1 LPAFGT
7 VATLFFR
14 EAVESKAFFGNML
27 APDPAPGQA
36 RSVVA
41 EKTAQWGALGEGKRM
56 AKRPEAVKAKK
67 TAVSAKKPKV
77 VQGKP
82 KTPPKAVTPKGKAKP
97 APAAAKKSPVKP
109 ARAAAPAPKKAVPAK
124 KGAVTAKTAKKT
136 PPVAQ
141 KKKSIVAAPKKAAL
155 PAKKQKAV
163 AVKAKTAPPAKK
175 QKAVAVKAKAAPP
188 AKKQKA
194 VAVKAKAA
202 LPAKK
207 QKAVAVKAK
216 AALPAKKKPAAV
228 PKKPVVQT
236 KVVAKIPAKQAAKA
250 PIRPEKAPKVAEKP
264 VPKPAKPVS
273 PPPKPVTA
281 PVKEKAPAPAR
292 KEKMVPPIPVAFL
305 VELAQTI
312 KEAVEES
319 ARAVRGREVV
329 SHAESGDVTFQ
340 LDKIAE
346 KALLNFL
353 KRAGQPV
360 AYYSEDAGYSTFTS
374 EKPKHLLVVDPIDG
388 SRAAKSGFEGCVV
401 AVASTRVIERPT
413 MADVDSAVVLE
424 LLGDRCFQAE
434 RGKGVKITA
443 GSQPRR
449 PKLSVN
455 TELRTMIWSMTVPGR
470 PAELVFPTVAR
481 LIDHSSLEGGFF
493 ACNSTAYS
501 LTRLLTN
508 QLDACVDIANRYYR
522 DIPEK
527 VQRLFE
533 NAGQGRVIGIAPYDL
548 AAALLVA
555 QEAGC
560 VVTDAYGKNFN
571 DVLLLDS
578 TASNHLSL
586 VAAASK
592 GLHAKLMEFLVRR
605 IEMVES
611 RFQALPSA

>member
-1 LPAFGT
+1 
-7 VATLFFR
+7 
-14 EAVESKAFFGNML
+14 
-27 APDPAPGQA
+27 
-36 RSVVA
+36 
-41 EKTAQWGALGEGKRM
+41 M
-56 AKRPEAVKAKK
+56 AKRQEAVKAEKTVVSPKK
-67 TAVSAKKPKV
+67 SKV
-77 VQGKP
+77 AQGKP
-82 KTPPKAVTPKGKAKP
+82 KTPPTPVAVKKAPTKP
-97 APAAAKKSPVKP
+97 AKTAAA
-109 ARAAAPAPKKAVPAK
+109 APKKAVPAK
-124 KGAVTAKTAKKT
+124 KAVVAAKTTKKI
-136 PPVAQ
+136 PPVVAQ
-141 KKKSIVAAPKKAAL
+141 KKKDARLAPKKAA
-155 PAKKQKAV
+155 PAVQQQKA
-163 AVKAKTAPPAKK
+163 AALKT
-175 QKAVAVKAKAAPP
+175 KAAPP
-188 AKKQKA
+188 AKNKA
-194 VAVKAKAA
+194 
-202 LPAKK
+202 
-207 QKAVAVKAK
+207 
-216 AALPAKKKPAAV
+216 AAV
-228 PKKPVVQT
+228 PKQPVVQ
-236 KVVAKIPAKQAAKA
+236 KKAAAKIPAKPAVKA
-250 PIRPEKAPKVAEKP
+250 PVKPGKPPKITEKG

-273 PPPKPVTA
+273 PSPKPVTA
-281 PVKEKAPAPAR
+281 PIKEKTPGPAR
-292 KEKMVPPIPVAFL
+292 REKAVPPIPVSFL

-319 ARAVRGREVV
+319 ARAVKGREVV

-353 KRAGQPV
+353 KRAGKPV

-443 GSQPRR
+443 GTQPRR
-449 PKLSVN
+449 PKLSAN

-508 QLDACVDIANRYYR
+508 QLDACVDIANRYHR
-522 DIPEK
+522 DIPDK

-555 QEAGC
+555 EEAGC
-560 VVTDAYGKNFN
+560 VVTDAYGKSFN

-586 VAAASK
+586 VAAANK
-592 GLHAKLMEFLVRR
+592 GLHAKLMEFLVKR
-605 IEMVES
+605 IEMLEG
-611 RFQALPSA
+611 RFQSLPSA

>member
-1 LPAFGT
+1 
-7 VATLFFR
+7 
-14 EAVESKAFFGNML
+14 
-27 APDPAPGQA
+27 
-36 RSVVA
+36 
-41 EKTAQWGALGEGKRM
+41 M
-56 AKRPEAVKAKK
+56 AKRQEAVKAKK
-67 TAVSAKKPKV
+67 TAVSPKKSKV

-82 KTPPKAVTPKGKAKP
+82 KAPSKTVAPKAKAKP
-97 APAAAKKSPVKP
+97 IPGGAKKSPAKP
-109 ARAAAPAPKKAVPAK
+109 AKAAASSPKKAIPAK
-124 KGAVTAKTAKKT
+124 KAVAVAKTAKKT

-141 KKKSIVAAPKKAAL
+141 QQKKTVSVAPKKAA
-155 PAKKQKAV
+155 PAVKKQKAIV
-163 AVKAKTAPPAKK
+163 E
-175 QKAVAVKAKAAPP
+175 KAKAA
-188 AKKQKA
+188 Q
-194 VAVKAKAA
+194 
-202 LPAKK
+202 
-207 QKAVAVKAK
+207 
-216 AALPAKKKPAAV
+216 PAKKKSAAV
-228 PKKPVVQT
+228 PKEPVVQ
-236 KVVAKIPAKQAAKA
+236 KKAAAKTPAKQTVEA
-250 PIRPEKAPKVAEKP
+250 PIKPKAAPRTAEKAQATPVKTPPKP
-264 VPKPAKPVS
+264 VKPVS
-273 PPPKPVTA
+273 PPAKQAVPA
-281 PVKEKAPAPAR
+281 KEKAPAPAR
-292 KEKMVPPIPVAFL
+292 KERMVPPIPVSFL

-319 ARAVRGREVV
+319 ARAVKGREVV

-443 GSQPRR
+443 GTQPRR

-522 DIPEK
+522 DIPDK

-586 VAAASK
+586 VAAANK
-592 GLHAKLMEFLVRR
+592 GLHAKLMEFLAKR
-605 IEMVES
+605 IEMLEG
-611 RFQALPSA
+611 RFQSLPSA

>member
-1 LPAFGT
+1 
-7 VATLFFR
+7 
-14 EAVESKAFFGNML
+14 
-27 APDPAPGQA
+27 
-36 RSVVA
+36 
-41 EKTAQWGALGEGKRM
+41 M
-56 AKRPEAVKAKK
+56 AKRQEAVKAKK
-67 TAVSAKKPKV
+67 TAVSPKKSKAA
-77 VQGKP
+77 QGKP
-82 KTPPKAVTPKGKAKP
+82 KTPPKAVAPKGKTKPTPVAVKKAPAKP
-97 APAAAKKSPVKP
+97 GKAPVAASKKAVPAKKAVVAAKTTKKTPPPVAQKKKDV
-109 ARAAAPAPKKAVPAK
+109 RLAPKKAVPA
-124 KGAVTAKTAKKT
+124 V
-136 PPVAQ
+136 Q
-141 KKKSIVAAPKKAAL
+141 QQKAAAL
-155 PAKKQKAV
+155 
-163 AVKAKTAPPAKK
+163 KT
-175 QKAVAVKAKAAPP
+175 KAAPP
-188 AKKQKA
+188 AKNKA
-194 VAVKAKAA
+194 
-202 LPAKK
+202 
-207 QKAVAVKAK
+207 
-216 AALPAKKKPAAV
+216 AAV
-228 PKKPVVQT
+228 PKKPVVQ
-236 KVVAKIPAKQAAKA
+236 KKAAAKIPAKPAVKA
-250 PIRPEKAPKVAEKP
+250 PVKPGKTPKITEKG
-264 VPKPAKPVS
+264 VPKPAKS
-273 PPPKPVTA
+273 ADLPPKPA
-281 PVKEKAPAPAR
+281 IPAKEKAPVPAR
-292 KEKMVPPIPVAFL
+292 REKAVPPIPVSFL

-319 ARAVRGREVV
+319 ARAVKGREVV

-353 KRAGQPV
+353 KRAGKPV

-413 MADVDSAVVLE
+413 MADVDNAVVLE

-443 GSQPRR
+443 GTQSRR
-449 PKLSVN
+449 PKLSAN

-508 QLDACVDIANRYYR
+508 QLDACVDIANRYHR
-522 DIPEK
+522 DIPDK

-555 QEAGC
+555 EEAGC
-560 VVTDAYGKNFN
+560 VVTDAYGKSFN

-586 VAAASK
+586 VAAANK
-592 GLHAKLMEFLVRR
+592 GLHAKLMEFLVKR
-605 IEMVES
+605 IEMLEG
-611 RFQALPSA
+611 RFQSLPSA

>member
-1 LPAFGT
+1 
-7 VATLFFR
+7 
-14 EAVESKAFFGNML
+14 
-27 APDPAPGQA
+27 
-36 RSVVA
+36 
-41 EKTAQWGALGEGKRM
+41 M
-56 AKRPEAVKAKK
+56 AKRQEAVKAKK
-67 TAVSAKKPKV
+67 TVVSAKKPKV

-82 KTPPKAVTPKGKAKP
+82 KPPSKTVTPKATAKP
-97 APAAAKKSPVKP
+97 TPAGAKKSPAKP
-109 ARAAAPAPKKAVPAK
+109 AKAPVRAAAPVPKKATPAK
-124 KGAVTAKTAKKT
+124 KAAVTIKTAKKT
-136 PPVAQ
+136 PPSVPQQ
-141 KKKSIVAAPKKAAL
+141 KRTVHVDAKKAA
-155 PAKKQKAV
+155 PVAKKQKGV
-163 AVKAKTAPPAKK
+163 TA
-175 QKAVAVKAKAAPP
+175 KAKAAP
-188 AKKQKA
+188 
-194 VAVKAKAA
+194 
-202 LPAKK
+202 
-207 QKAVAVKAK
+207 
-216 AALPAKKKPAAV
+216 PAKKKPAAV
-228 PKKPVVQT
+228 PKKPVVQ
-236 KVVAKIPAKQAAKA
+236 KKAVVKIPAKQAVKA
-250 PIRPEKAPKVAEKP
+250 AVKPKAAPKIAEKAQ
-264 VPKPAKPVS
+264 PKPAKTPTKPVKPVS
-273 PPPKPVTA
+273 PPAKQAA
-281 PVKEKAPAPAR
+281 PAKEKAPAPAR
-292 KEKMVPPIPVAFL
+292 REKMVPPIPVSFL

-319 ARAVRGREVV
+319 ARAVKGREVV

-388 SRAAKSGFEGCVV
+388 SRAAKSGFEACVV

-413 MADVDSAVVLE
+413 MADVDNAVVLE

-443 GSQPRR
+443 GGQPRR

-586 VAAASK
+586 VAAANK
-592 GLHAKLMEFLVRR
+592 GLHAKLMEFLGKR
-605 IEMVES
+605 IEMLEG
-611 RFQALPSA
+611 RFRALPSA

>member
-1 LPAFGT
+1 
-7 VATLFFR
+7 
-14 EAVESKAFFGNML
+14 
-27 APDPAPGQA
+27 
-36 RSVVA
+36 
-41 EKTAQWGALGEGKRM
+41 M

-97 APAAAKKSPVKP
+97 APAAAKKSPAKP
-109 ARAAAPAPKKAVPAK
+109 ARAAAPAPKKAVPAQK
-124 KGAVTAKTAKKT
+124 AAVTAKTAKKT

-141 KKKSIVAAPKKAAL
+141 KKKNIVAAPK
-155 PAKKQKAV
+155 
-163 AVKAKTAPPAKK
+163 
-175 QKAVAVKAKAAPP
+175 KAAPP

-194 VAVKAKAA
+194 VAVKTKAA
-202 LPAKK
+202 P
-207 QKAVAVKAK
+207 
-216 AALPAKKKPAAV
+216 PAKKKPAAV
-228 PKKPVVQT
+228 PKKPAVQ
-236 KVVAKIPAKQAAKA
+236 KKAAAKIPAKQVAKA
-250 PIRPEKAPKVAEKP
+250 PIRPEKALKFAGKP
-264 VPKPAKPVS
+264 APKPAKPVS

-292 KEKMVPPIPVAFL
+292 KEKMAPPIPVAFL

-319 ARAVRGREVV
+319 ARAVKGREVV

-413 MADVDSAVVLE
+413 MADVDNAVVLE

-443 GSQPRR
+443 GTQPRR

-522 DIPEK
+522 DIPDK

-592 GLHAKLMEFLVRR
+592 GLHAKLMEFLGKR
-605 IEMVES
+605 IEMLES
-611 RFQALPSA
+611 RFRTLPSA

>member
-1 LPAFGT
+1 
-7 VATLFFR
+7 
-14 EAVESKAFFGNML
+14 
-27 APDPAPGQA
+27 
-36 RSVVA
+36 
-41 EKTAQWGALGEGKRM
+41 M
-56 AKRPEAVKAKK
+56 AKRQEAAKAKK
-67 TAVSAKKPKV
+67 TAVSPKKLMK

-82 KTPPKAVTPKGKAKP
+82 KTSSKAVTPKTKAKP
-97 APAAAKKSPVKP
+97 ASATAKKTPAKP
-109 ARAAAPAPKKAVPAK
+109 AKAPSRAAAPTAKKAVPAK
-124 KGAVTAKTAKKT
+124 KTALSAKASKKT
-136 PPVAQ
+136 PPPATQ
-141 KKKSIVAAPKKAAL
+141 KGKSTPVAPKKAT
-155 PAKKQKAV
+155 PAVKKQKAV
-163 AVKAKTAPPAKK
+163 T
-175 QKAVAVKAKAAPP
+175 VKAKAAPP
-188 AKKQKA
+188 AKK
-194 VAVKAKAA
+194 
-202 LPAKK
+202 
-207 QKAVAVKAK
+207 
-216 AALPAKKKPAAV
+216 KPATN
-228 PKKPVVQT
+228 PRKPVVQKKVAAKT
-236 KVVAKIPAKQAAKA
+236 PVKPVTKAPVQPKAAAKVVKTAA
-250 PIRPEKAPKVAEKP
+250 
-264 VPKPAKPVS
+264 AKPVKAQPTPAKAVVKPAQPAS
-273 PPPKPVTA
+273 PPPKPRA
-281 PVKEKAPAPAR
+281 AAKEKVPAPAR
-292 KEKMVPPIPVAFL
+292 REKTEPPIPVSFL

-319 ARAVRGREVV
+319 ARAVKGREVV

-424 LLGDRCFQAE
+424 LLGNRCFQAE
-434 RGKGVKITA
+434 RGKGVKITD
-443 GSQPRR
+443 GNQPRR

-522 DIPEK
+522 DIPDK

-586 VAAASK
+586 VAAANK
-592 GLHAKLMEFLVRR
+592 GLHAKLMEFLGKR
-605 IEMVES
+605 IEMLES
-611 RFQALPSA
+611 RFRALPSA

>member
-1 LPAFGT
+1 
-7 VATLFFR
+7 
-14 EAVESKAFFGNML
+14 
-27 APDPAPGQA
+27 
-36 RSVVA
+36 
-41 EKTAQWGALGEGKRM
+41 M
-56 AKRPEAVKAKK
+56 AKRQEAVKAKK
-67 TAVSAKKPKV
+67 TAVSPKKSKAA
-77 VQGKP
+77 QGKP
-82 KTPPKAVTPKGKAKP
+82 KTPPKAVAPKGKTKPTPVAAKKAPAKP
-97 APAAAKKSPVKP
+97 AK
-109 ARAAAPAPKKAVPAK
+109 AAAPGPKKAVPAK
-124 KGAVTAKTAKKT
+124 KAAVAAKTTKKT
-136 PPVAQ
+136 PPPVAQ
-141 KKKSIVAAPKKAAL
+141 KKKDVRLAPKKAV
-155 PAKKQKAV
+155 PAVKKQPA
-163 AVKAKTAPPAKK
+163 APLTT
-175 QKAVAVKAKAAPP
+175 KAAPP
-188 AKKQKA
+188 AKK
-194 VAVKAKAA
+194 KAA
-202 LPAKK
+202 
-207 QKAVAVKAK
+207 
-216 AALPAKKKPAAV
+216 
-228 PKKPVVQT
+228 
-236 KVVAKIPAKQAAKA
+236 AKIPAKPAVKVPVKPGKA
-250 PIRPEKAPKVAEKP
+250 VKVAEKA
-264 VPKPAKPVS
+264 VPKPAKPVAL
-273 PPPKPVTA
+273 PPKPAVPA
-281 PVKEKAPAPAR
+281 KEKAPAPAR
-292 KEKMVPPIPVAFL
+292 REKAVPPIPVSFL

-312 KEAVEES
+312 KGAVEES
-319 ARAVRGREVV
+319 ARAVKGREVV

-353 KRAGQPV
+353 KRAGKPV

-413 MADVDSAVVLE
+413 MADVDNAVVLE

-443 GSQPRR
+443 GTQPRR

-508 QLDACVDIANRYYR
+508 QLDACVDIANRYHR
-522 DIPEK
+522 DIPDK

-555 QEAGC
+555 EEAGC
-560 VVTDAYGKNFN
+560 VVTDAYGKSFN

-586 VAAASK
+586 VAAANK
-592 GLHAKLMEFLVRR
+592 GLHAKLMEFLVKR
-605 IEMVES
+605 IEMLEG
-611 RFQALPSA
+611 RFQSLPSA